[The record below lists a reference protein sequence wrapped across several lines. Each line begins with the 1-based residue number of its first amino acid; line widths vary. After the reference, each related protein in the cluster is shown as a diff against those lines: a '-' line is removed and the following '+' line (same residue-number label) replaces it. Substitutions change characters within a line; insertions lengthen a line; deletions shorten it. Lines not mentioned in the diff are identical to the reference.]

1 LAAICDAARLLVK
14 AVRAGLFWPPVQGG
28 GAIIAAHPLQS
39 PARRR
44 TFRAHGIHEDD
55 MREIYRSWLDD
66 DDDDEEKGRQPDMPM
81 SAGPVQNALFKSRT
95 VLVFGEIDMR
105 LAERVTAQ
113 ITALAAENDKPIRL
127 IINSPGGHV
136 ESGDTIHDMIRFCGV
151 EVKAIGTGWVASAGA
166 HIFLGAKKEN
176 RLCLPNTRFLLHQ
189 PAGGMRG
196 QASDIQIEAEQ
207 IIKMRDRV
215 NRMIAKET
223 GQTVER
229 IVKDTQRNFWM
240 SAEEAVDY
248 GIVSRIITDTA
259 EV

>member
-1 LAAICDAARLLVK
+1 MTNWT
-14 AVRAGLFWPPVQGG
+14 VR
-28 GAIIAAHPLQS
+28 
-39 PARRR
+39 
-44 TFRAHGIHEDD
+44 
-55 MREIYRSWLDD
+55 LDD
-66 DDDDEEKGRQPDMPM
+66 EDGDEEGKGRAPDMPM
-81 SAGPVQNALFKSRT
+81 TSGPVQNALFKSRT
-95 VLVFGEIDMR
+95 VLIFGEIDMR

-113 ITALAAENDKPIRL
+113 ITALTAESSEPIRV

-136 ESGDTIHDMIRFCGV
+136 ESGDTVHDMIRFCGV

-166 HIFLGAKKEN
+166 SIFLGAKKEN

-196 QASDIQIEAEQ
+196 QASDLQIEAEQ

-240 SAEEAVDY
+240 SAEEAIEY
-248 GIVSRIITDTA
+248 GLVSRIIHDTS